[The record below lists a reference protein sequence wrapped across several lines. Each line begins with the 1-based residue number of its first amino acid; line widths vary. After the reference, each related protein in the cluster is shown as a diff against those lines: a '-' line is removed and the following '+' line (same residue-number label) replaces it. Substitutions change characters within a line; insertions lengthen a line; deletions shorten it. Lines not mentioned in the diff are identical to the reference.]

1 MRWLLWIVVLTS
13 GLWSGYWFVGSGA
26 VETGAR
32 QAIAAQAA
40 MGRTAQAEVSIKGF
54 PNRFDLTLTEPRFG
68 DPALGVVYEA
78 PFVQIFALSYKP
90 WHLIAAFAPE
100 QRLVTPLGTFT
111 LAAEKLQAS
120 LVAEPGADLPLD
132 RLAVAGDGL
141 ALTAPDGTR
150 TGAAAARLATR
161 RDSSAPHAHEIGLD
175 VTALAP
181 DAARAT
187 LAGLPPTVETLRIV
201 AVVALD
207 APLDRTAA
215 MRPPRLERLTLR
227 ETSFRWGSTALAAE
241 GEIAPDA
248 QGRAEGT
255 ITIRVTD
262 WRRMIDAAMALGL
275 LRPEIAPTVAEMARL
290 MSEAAGTGDN
300 LDLPLRMTGGRMSL
314 GPLPLGPAPQ
324 LR

>member
-1 MRWLLWIVVLTS
+1 
-13 GLWSGYWFVGSGA
+13 
-26 VETGAR
+26 
-32 QAIAAQAA
+32 
-40 MGRTAQAEVSIKGF
+40 
-54 PNRFDLTLTEPRFG
+54 
-68 DPALGVVYEA
+68 
-78 PFVQIFALSYKP
+78 
-90 WHLIAAFAPE
+90 
-100 QRLVTPLGTFT
+100 
-111 LAAEKLQAS
+111 
-120 LVAEPGADLPLD
+120 
-132 RLAVAGDGL
+132 
-141 ALTAPDGTR
+141 
-150 TGAAAARLATR
+150 
-161 RDSSAPHAHEIGLD
+161 

-215 MRPPRLERLTLR
+215 MRLPLLDRLTLR
-227 ETSFRWGSTALAAE
+227 ETSFRWGTAALAAE

-248 QGRAEGT
+248 EGRAEGT

-290 MSEAAGTGDN
+290 MSEAAGTGEN